1 MSTLDDQLA
10 NEKLMLN
17 LGRDR
22 VRAVSSRRKANN
34 MESLSEYGESLCSF
48 GVQNII
54 YHLRAVRK
62 KIEKG
67 RAGQNYALLTPL
79 LDLDPSQIAAASI
92 RSVVD
97 SLSMTPTLHQVSSN
111 VIEKIWIE
119 TMLDRATDNELSK
132 YKRGRH
138 KKRYRI
144 FLINN
149 MINTEQWTSRQRM
162 ASGLF
167 MVELIQKYTGL
178 IEIVLDKSTTP
189 PKRIVRATQD
199 CMNWIKDV
207 DEKLKLMSPNFLP
220 MLVEPR
226 QFTTPYDGGYITKPA
241 RYNLFKSNNEI
252 LAKNMKGNEP
262 YLDAVNIQGKVA
274 WQVNRYILDQ
284 SLYAYD
290 NNLEIGC
297 LLPRDGYSV
306 PPYPKHCEPDSQE
319 VLQWRINCKNI
330 IDKNNYTQGS
340 RIGIAKTFWMA
351 KKFKDAKQLY
361 FPKQLDFRGRI
372 YDRVPSL
379 NSQGNDL
386 SRALLQ
392 FAKGKLIK
400 TEEDLNWLKIHGA
413 NMYGIKSDFKTRIQ
427 WVNENINLIYGAG
440 RDCGSQPEFWMR
452 GSKAWSFLAF
462 CRSIYLYSQ
471 EPGSYLCQLPCHL
484 DCTCSSIQHFSGLL
498 RSKVMGEKVN
508 LINSEQPQDIYS
520 EVAQA
525 VNNELRMNDEEVNR
539 KWLMLS
545 PDRSLAKPCVMTAP
559 YAATNSAF
567 YHFAYS
573 WANEK
578 MMTTLGKGKH
588 NWLRKP
594 LAKSTVGYMAQLLYK
609 HSCQAIKPAVG
620 AMKFFRH
627 IGRELG
633 KDNKGVQWHSPSGLL
648 VHQKYLDQK
657 KSRIQLKYLSD
668 VYLDIRTNV
677 DTQEV
682 DTRKM
687 ALAISA
693 NILHSFDASHMA
705 LSTIHASIEGVEN
718 IAGIHDCFVTTP
730 SEMSELRNSVRQ
742 TFADM
747 YSENCLSK
755 LKAEL
760 KAQLT
765 DNQIKHLPSEP
776 TLGELDVEQT
786 RTSTY
791 FVT

>member
-1 MSTLDDQLA
+1 
-10 NEKLMLN
+10 
-17 LGRDR
+17 
-22 VRAVSSRRKANN
+22 
-34 MESLSEYGESLCSF
+34 
-48 GVQNII
+48 
-54 YHLRAVRK
+54 
-62 KIEKG
+62 
-67 RAGQNYALLTPL
+67 
-79 LDLDPSQIAAASI
+79 
-92 RSVVD
+92 
-97 SLSMTPTLHQVSSN
+97 
-111 VIEKIWIE
+111 
-119 TMLDRATDNELSK
+119 
-132 YKRGRH
+132 
-138 KKRYRI
+138 
-144 FLINN
+144 
-149 MINTEQWTSRQRM
+149 
-162 ASGLF
+162 
-167 MVELIQKYTGL
+167 
-178 IEIVLDKSTTP
+178 
-189 PKRIVRATQD
+189 
-199 CMNWIKDV
+199 
-207 DEKLKLMSPNFLP
+207 
-220 MLVEPR
+220 
-226 QFTTPYDGGYITKPA
+226 
-241 RYNLFKSNNEI
+241 
-252 LAKNMKGNEP
+252 
-262 YLDAVNIQGKVA
+262 
-274 WQVNRYILDQ
+274 
-284 SLYAYD
+284 
-290 NNLEIGC
+290 
-297 LLPRDGYSV
+297 
-306 PPYPKHCEPDSQE
+306 
-319 VLQWRINCKNI
+319 
-330 IDKNNYTQGS
+330 
-340 RIGIAKTFWMA
+340 
-351 KKFKDAKQLY
+351 
-361 FPKQLDFRGRI
+361 
-372 YDRVPSL
+372 
-379 NSQGNDL
+379 
-386 SRALLQ
+386 
-392 FAKGKLIK
+392 
-400 TEEDLNWLKIHGA
+400 
-413 NMYGIKSDFKTRIQ
+413 
-427 WVNENINLIYGAG
+427 
-440 RDCGSQPEFWMR
+440 
-452 GSKAWSFLAF
+452 
-462 CRSIYLYSQ
+462 
-471 EPGSYLCQLPCHL
+471 
-484 DCTCSSIQHFSGLL
+484 
-498 RSKVMGEKVN
+498 MGEKVN

-525 VNNELRMNDEEVNR
+525 VNNELRMDDKDVNR

-545 PDRSLAKPCVMTAP
+545 PDRSLTKPCVMTAP

-687 ALAISA
+687 SLAISA

-705 LSTIHASIEGVEN
+705 LSTIHASIKGVEN

-776 TLGELDVEQT
+776 MLGELDVEQT

>member
-1 MSTLDDQLA
+1 
-10 NEKLMLN
+10 MLN

-34 MESLSEYGESLCSF
+34 MESLSEYGETLCSF

-144 FLINN
+144 FLIDN

-199 CMNWIKDV
+199 CMNWIKDI

-220 MLVEPR
+220 MLVQPKD
-226 QFTTPYDGGYITKPA
+226 FTTPYDGGYITKPA

-252 LAKNMKGNEP
+252 IAKSMKGNEP
-262 YLDAVNIQGKVA
+262 YLNAVNIQGKVA
-274 WQVNRYILDQ
+274 WQINKYILDQ
-284 SLYAYD
+284 TLYAYD
-290 NNLEIGC
+290 NNLEVGC

-351 KKFKDAKQLY
+351 KKFRDAEQLY

-372 YDRVPSL
+372 YDRVPYL

-386 SRALLQ
+386 SRSLLQ
-392 FAKGKLIK
+392 FTNGTLIK

-413 NMYGIKSDFKTRIQ
+413 NMYGVKSDFKTRIQ

-440 RDCGSQPEFWMR
+440 RDCWNEPEFWMR
-452 GSKAWSFLAF
+452 ANKAWSFLAF

-471 EPGSYLCQLPCHL
+471 EPDSYLCQLPCHL
-484 DCTCSSIQHFSGLL
+484 DCTCSSIQHYSGLL
-498 RSKVMGEKVN
+498 RDESMGRKVN
-508 LINSEQPQDIYS
+508 LINSEQPSDIYS
-520 EVAQA
+520 DVATQ
-525 VNNELRMNDEEVNR
+525 VNEQLRNSDDPRAAN
-539 KWLMLS
+539 WLMLNI
-545 PDRSLAKPCVMTAP
+545 DRSLTKPCVMTAP

-567 YHFAYS
+567 YHYAFT
-573 WANEK
+573 WAQERAAK
-578 MMTTLGKGKH
+578 LLGRN
-588 NWLRKP
+588 NWTSTQGNM
-594 LAKSTVGYMAQLLYK
+594 STVNYMANLLMK
-609 HSCQAIKPAVG
+609 ESSKAIAPAFK
-620 AMKFFRH
+620 AMKYFRE
-627 IGRELG
+627 IGKIHG
-633 KDNKGVQWHSPSGLL
+633 KENKIISWTSPSGLY
-648 VHQKYLDQK
+648 VQQKYIDPK
-657 KSRIQLKYLSD
+657 KTRIQLRYLSD
-668 VYLDIRTNV
+668 VYLDIRTNLET
-677 DTQEV
+677 DFI

-687 ALAISA
+687 GHAISA
-693 NILHSFDASHMA
+693 NILHSMDSSHMTFA
-705 LSTIHASIEGVEN
+705 TIHASINGIEN

-730 SEMSELRNSVRQ
+730 SEMSVLRNSVRQ

-747 YSENCLSK
+747 YSVDRLSK
-755 LKAEL
+755 LKADL
-760 KAQLT
+760 KSQLT
-765 DNQIKHLPSEP
+765 DRQIDRLPPEP
-776 TLGELDVEQT
+776 TLGDLDVDQT
-786 RTSTY
+786 KTSTY
-791 FVT
+791 FIT